1 MALLAEIKAGLVLD
15 QLTRLFD
22 AAVPRQALS
31 TCAFDLPPQLLDA
44 DLNLRLEEM
53 DGRIDRDPGRI
64 LRK

>member
-1 MALLAEIKAGLVLD
+1 MALLTEIKAGLVLD

-22 AAVPRQALS
+22 AAVPRQGLS
-31 TCAFDLPPQLLDA
+31 TCAFDFPPQLLDA

-53 DGRIDRDPGRI
+53 DCRIDRDLGRI